1 MSINSFRNTG
11 LDVEYNLEKPTYTL
25 YINSADKVSGSNNN
39 GSYNVNWASFLPT
52 DFQFY
57 KVLFSFQTAGGN
69 YKDASYNST
78 AYVFSSAKVVL
89 NFQGRSFSFDTSSQ
103 SNSISLGFVQ
113 RDLQVSGTTSTASNT
128 LSCWH
133 GQNTPKTI
141 SRPSQNLI
149 NVQII
154 NNYNSTST
162 NTVYLTDTNS
172 AGTSL
177 SSDMTNWSMILE
189 FIPIGSSKITS
200 HRDSIVGN

>member
-1 MSINSFRNTG
+1 MSINSFRNTA
-11 LDVEYNLEKPTYTL
+11 LDTEYNLEKQTYTL

-69 YKDASYNST
+69 YKDATYSST

-89 NFQGRSFSFDTSSQ
+89 NFQGRSFSFDTSTQ
-103 SNSISLGFVQ
+103 SNSNSLGFIQ
-113 RDLQVSGTTSTASNT
+113 RDLQVSGTITTPSNT

-172 AGTSL
+172 SGTSL

-200 HRDSIVGN
+200 HKDSIVGN